1 MVAGELAS
9 NGGAISR
16 EQLRPALRAVPS
28 ITRGSTDPVRGDRSE
43 KLARLRE
50 LAGDLSPLTLARE
63 RSLPVLS
70 SLEELLPD
78 GLQRGSTVAFRGAGS
93 TTLAQA
99 VMAGPTRAG
108 SWAACVGA
116 STMGWAAAVEA
127 GVELERVAVIR
138 SDEGRA
144 PAVLA
149 ALVDAF
155 DLVLIGPEHRPDG
168 TEMRRLVARARERGA
183 VLLKLADHP
192 GRGSRVD
199 GGGAGP
205 GPDVELVCESSSWSG
220 PGEGWGSLLA
230 RRVTISVQGRRGF
243 DRPRRVDLWLPSPDR

>member
-9 NGGAISR
+9 DGGAVPR

-28 ITRGSTDPVRGDRSE
+28 ITRGSIDPVRGDRSE

-116 STMGWAAAVEA
+116 STMGRAAAVEA
-127 GVELERVAVIR
+127 AV
-138 SDEGRA
+138 
-144 PAVLA
+144 
-149 ALVDAF
+149 
-155 DLVLIGPEHRPDG
+155 
-168 TEMRRLVARARERGA
+168 
-183 VLLKLADHP
+183 
-192 GRGSRVD
+192 
-199 GGGAGP
+199 
-205 GPDVELVCESSSWSG
+205 
-220 PGEGWGSLLA
+220 
-230 RRVTISVQGRRGF
+230 
-243 DRPRRVDLWLPSPDR
+243 